1 KTVVGRRR
9 NKPMTTRPKQ
19 RDPLGCLADVLV
31 EDILETPGGELL
43 AESAQDRREARALSA
58 QLDERIKR
66 LLRKLEPQGG
76 VAGSAEEER
85 SQDANGTSNAEFDE
99 DGQVGR
105 SGLPRRWRS
114 AHKPTAHVRGRRVE
128 PFIRRNHAGTL
139 EWPVGR
145 GHGHL

>member
-1 KTVVGRRR
+1 
-9 NKPMTTRPKQ
+9 MTTRPKQ

-85 SQDANGTSNAEFDE
+85 SQDANGT
-99 DGQVGR
+99 
-105 SGLPRRWRS
+105 
-114 AHKPTAHVRGRRVE
+114 K
-128 PFIRRNHAGTL
+128 GTL
-139 EWPVGR
+139 VGQFLFPSR
-145 GHGHL
+145 MRAMAS